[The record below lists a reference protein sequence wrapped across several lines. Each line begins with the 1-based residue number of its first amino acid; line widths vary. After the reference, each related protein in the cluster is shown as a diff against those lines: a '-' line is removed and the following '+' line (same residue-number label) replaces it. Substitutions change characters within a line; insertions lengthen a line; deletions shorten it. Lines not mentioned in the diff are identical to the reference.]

1 MLFTASPIGRK
12 TRDETAPCDWSEF
25 SAEGIFT
32 APPDEPSSR
41 LIETFNPQSM
51 MEVKFGEKSAVGRG
65 GMASKCTA
73 ALWAVENKVSVVI
86 ANGLRQGQTIIDI
99 VNGKRVGTFFSLES
113 PDGPSAETQ
122 AHMAR
127 LGGRALAAL
136 PSDKRAKIIN
146 HLAELLISEESSIL
160 NANTLDLEAGQATLS
175 VHNKARLKLTSDKLK
190 ILADG
195 LRLIAKSAH
204 STTNQVLRR
213 MQIAEGML
221 LEQRTVPIGVLLVI
235 FESRPDALPQVAA
248 LSIASGNG
256 LMLKGGKEAWHTNK
270 VLFSL
275 VQRALE
281 LYCPPTA
288 IQLISN
294 REEVSEL
301 LKMDQFIDLVI
312 PRGSSQLVKT
322 IKELAGSIPVL
333 GHAEGI
339 CHVYVDSACDIEKA
353 RRIVIDAKCDYPAA
367 CNAMETL
374 LIHRSLL
381 NSKDFSV
388 LIDDLKQQGVKVNV
402 GPRMS
407 MLLPVSPSPVDDF
420 NVEYGSLECTVE
432 VVDSMLDAIQHI
444 HTYGSGHTDVI
455 ITEDEG
461 AAKEFIDSVDSACV
475 FHNCSSRFSDGYR
488 FGLGA
493 EVGISTSRI
502 HARGPVGIQGLLTT
516 KWTLV
521 GDGQTV
527 EEFTAGADRKQFIFQ
542 PMSLTEGT
550 EDEEEG
556 VTLEEVE
563 VVDCEEVMEKSE

>member
-1 MLFTASPIGRK
+1 
-12 TRDETAPCDWSEF
+12 
-25 SAEGIFT
+25 
-32 APPDEPSSR
+32 
-41 LIETFNPQSM
+41 
-51 MEVKFGEKSAVGRG
+51 
-65 GMASKCTA
+65 
-73 ALWAVENKVSVVI
+73 
-86 ANGLRQGQTIIDI
+86 
-99 VNGKRVGTFFSLES
+99 
-113 PDGPSAETQ
+113 
-122 AHMAR
+122 
-127 LGGRALAAL
+127 
-136 PSDKRAKIIN
+136 
-146 HLAELLISEESSIL
+146 
-160 NANTLDLEAGQATLS
+160 
-175 VHNKARLKLTSDKLK
+175 
-190 ILADG
+190 
-195 LRLIAKSAH
+195 
-204 STTNQVLRR
+204 
-213 MQIAEGML
+213 
-221 LEQRTVPIGVLLVI
+221 
-235 FESRPDALPQVAA
+235 
-248 LSIASGNG
+248 
-256 LMLKGGKEAWHTNK
+256 
-270 VLFSL
+270 
-275 VQRALE
+275 
-281 LYCPPTA
+281 
-288 IQLISN
+288 
-294 REEVSEL
+294 
-301 LKMDQFIDLVI
+301 
-312 PRGSSQLVKT
+312 
-322 IKELAGSIPVL
+322 
-333 GHAEGI
+333 
-339 CHVYVDSACDIEKA
+339 
-353 RRIVIDAKCDYPAA
+353 VIDAKCDYPAA

-455 ITEDEG
+455 ITEDEA

-550 EDEEEG
+550 EEEE
-556 VTLEEVE
+556 EEVE
-563 VVDCEEVMEKSE
+563 CEEVMEKSE